1 MFLKFIPALFC
12 LFVISDV
19 VMAKPGDVLVE
30 QEGVLHTAKVCVLS
44 NPRSAGS
51 PLTVYCN
58 GELALQVES
67 FEGGFFNNGQKALDE
82 VRAFSIAIS
91 LMFER
96 EFKIFNGPAIASPVD
111 LVTFSSLTFIK

>member
-1 MFLKFIPALFC
+1 MCLKFIPALFC

-67 FEGGFFNNGQKALDE
+67 FEGGFFNNGQKA
-82 VRAFSIAIS
+82 AIKS
-91 LMFER
+91 LGSNMPYH
-96 EFKIFNGPAIASPVD
+96 KPVATAGKTAIGDQGHVFA
-111 LVTFSSLTFIK
+111 